1 MSGFTTARPRRA
13 GLRPDSFKIDQDIPL
28 NPEQAAT
35 IRTGEVDAPEVS
47 DIAPPKVSRPDMR
60 PAMRPDNSRDLAAKR
75 AAEIMEGLGG
85 AVEEGSDKFYIDP
98 AMVPDGWDYNWK
110 RKSVYGMEDP
120 AYQVSLARTGWEAV
134 PTAKHPTMMP
144 MGNYPTI
151 ERDGMILMM
160 RPKVISERFEMA
172 DKRKAR
178 DQVKFKEQQLN
189 QSPDGQFGREHRE
202 VQAKIKKGYEAIP
215 IPND

>member
-1 MSGFTTARPRRA
+1 MRA
-13 GLRPDSFKIDQDIPL
+13 
-28 NPEQAAT
+28 
-35 IRTGEVDAPEVS
+35 
-47 DIAPPKVSRPDMR
+47 
-60 PAMRPDNSRDLAAKR
+60 
-75 AAEIMEGLGG
+75 
-85 AVEEGSDKFYIDP
+85 
-98 AMVPDGWDYNWK
+98 
-110 RKSVYGMEDP
+110 
-120 AYQVSLARTGWEAV
+120 
-134 PTAKHPTMMP
+134 
-144 MGNYPTI
+144 TI

-189 QSPDGQFGREHRE
+189 QSPDGQFGRDHQQ